1 MNLSYNSEGPTIK
14 LPLLVVII
22 DLFQF
27 VPEKSVPE
35 PLVLQSDKILSHY
48 SVNLHG
54 KVDLKQI

>member
-14 LPLLVVII
+14 LALLAVII
-22 DLFQF
+22 VLFQF

-35 PLVLQSDKILSHY
+35 PLVLQRDKIHSHY

>member
-14 LPLLVVII
+14 LALLAVII

-27 VPEKSVPE
+27 VPEKSVPK
-35 PLVLQSDKILSHY
+35 PLVLQRDKILSHY

>member
-14 LPLLVVII
+14 LDLLAVII
-22 DLFQF
+22 VLCQF
-27 VPEKSVPE
+27 VPEMYVPE
-35 PLVLQSDKILSHY
+35 PLLLQRDEIHSHY